1 MRSFKPIPLI
11 DWLLCVQAV
20 QKAAGSSKMVD
31 FRASLTAKAWP
42 ELEALKADVTT
53 LCRKY
58 PCVGFQADAMKYKL

>member
-1 MRSFKPIPLI
+1 MEHTAL
-11 DWLLCVQAV
+11 QAV
-20 QKAAGSSKMVD
+20 QKSAGSSKMVD
-31 FRASLTAKAWP
+31 FRAALTAKAWP